1 MDKLKKLLE
10 STLTKDFEI
19 IKEETYILNEGIEEV
34 KKYFP
39 NIPED
44 IFQKLV
50 DLDPTYKGGNR
61 LGNYGKW
68 ILQLYNKGLIKPED
82 FNKVS
87 EYLITYKDNLSKM
100 PNKDISKYKTLDQ
113 LGQAVKAFYGQKDV
127 SNREQ
132 KRELKKG
139 AERVLEDNRWLCITP
154 KTKEAAVYY
163 GANTKW
169 CTSAE
174 NNNMFDDYNRRGPL
188 YIFIDKVSKEKYQ
201 FHAQSLSFMDEFD
214 NPAIPAQVLDEE
226 MKDFVLQKIEA
237 AMRDESLDI
246 IEEAPLE
253 GLTYDDN
260 FQPIIVSD
268 SYDFFHSIFSYD
280 NGTKEEQMCDILC
293 QYYDYGIDEIY
304 DIIRSM
310 SIGFADNEKV
320 NKLKDSKYQNKLKD
334 LLDEIK
340 GIIIEQIN
348 EKQDYWKIENFYM
361 SKMYEELRINVYP
374 LDPQL
379 GYIGSYED
387 VIIDWF
393 MYNNT
398 KLYMDNMLDD
408 VVGNIMSP
416 FTNLEDVTKAFI
428 EGLKRIFDEMGTD
441 DHIKESI
448 IKNPSFE
455 LIRETLKEQDLGFTF
470 NPIKNDLT
478 IYKDISL
485 MEDTD
490 NLSGILSPKL
500 VEIKSDD
507 EEYTKKVLSNS
518 LKKIFPEGYKII
530 VY

>member
-1 MDKLKKLLE
+1 M
-10 STLTKDFEI
+10 
-19 IKEETYILNEGIEEV
+19 
-34 KKYFP
+34 
-39 NIPED
+39 
-44 IFQKLV
+44 
-50 DLDPTYKGGNR
+50 
-61 LGNYGKW
+61 
-68 ILQLYNKGLIKPED
+68 
-82 FNKVS
+82 FN
-87 EYLITYKDNLSKM
+87 
-100 PNKDISKYKTLDQ
+100 
-113 LGQAVKAFYGQKDV
+113 
-127 SNREQ
+127 
-132 KRELKKG
+132 
-139 AERVLEDNRWLCITP
+139 
-154 KTKEAAVYY
+154 
-163 GANTKW
+163 
-169 CTSAE
+169 
-174 NNNMFDDYNRRGPL
+174 DYNRRGPL

-260 FQPIIVSD
+260 FQPIIISD

-320 NKLKDSKYQNKLKD
+320 NKLKDTKYQKKLKD

-348 EKQDYWKIENFYM
+348 ERQDYWKIENFYM

-393 MYNNT
+393 IYNNT

-428 EGLKRIFDEMGTD
+428 EGLKKIFDEMGAD

-507 EEYTKKVLSNS
+507 EEYTEKVLNNS

-530 VY
+530 IY